1 MMMFL
6 GMLLMMMMMVTISEV
21 EAQEGQEELSAD
33 YMESER
39 VIEADAGKEAFNGML
54 AAVNTADERMKGFTG
69 ELEKAINKAV
79 RTDRVNSN
87 KFLEGLSYFLGREVE
102 FLGDNQQPLSGTAH
116 D

>member
-1 MMMFL
+1 MGVSEYLLHKMANMMLFL
-6 GMLLMMMMMVTISEV
+6 GMLLMIMMVTISEV
-21 EAQEGQEELSAD
+21 EAQKGQEELSTD

-69 ELEKAINKAV
+69 ELEKAINKAEEKWNF
-79 RTDRVNSN
+79 RR
-87 KFLEGLSYFLGREVE
+87 
-102 FLGDNQQPLSGTAH
+102 QPLSGT

>member
-1 MMMFL
+1 MMLL
-6 GMLLMMMMMVTISEV
+6 GMLLMMMMVTISEV
-21 EAQEGQEELSAD
+21 EAQEGQEKLSAD

-79 RTDRVNSN
+79 RTVRVDNN
-87 KFLEGLSYFLGREVE
+87 KFLEGLSYFLGGEVE
-102 FLGDNQQPLSGTAH
+102 FLGDNQQQLSGT
-116 D
+116 DDD